1 MGSPQISGRMV
12 TAKIRYE
19 EGSYTGEVND
29 SKVPNGEGTFEYR
42 GDDEDGRLM
51 YDGGWKDKAAHGYGV
66 MKWQNG
72 DRYEGDWV
80 AGLRGGKY
88 EGEYKNDLKHGR
100 GKYTWSNG
108 DWYEGDWSEGQRHGQ
123 GSYTWKEKN
132 ENAEEIE
139 ENTYT
144 GTWEMGKKHGDGKFT
159 YHGGDVFTGPYVD
172 GNRHGNGELVKTD
185 GEVRAEVY
193 KEGKLINF
201 TV

>member
-1 MGSPQISGRMV
+1 MTRGPQISGRMV

-72 DRYEGDWV
+72 DRYEGDW
-80 AGLRGGKY
+80 
-88 EGEYKNDLKHGR
+88 
-100 GKYTWSNG
+100 
-108 DWYEGDWSEGQRHGQ
+108 SEGQRHGQ

-132 ENAEEIE
+132 ENTEEIE

-201 TV
+201 TVTKEKKA